1 MTDHSA
7 PAPRTY
13 AEARTNADAVEVVNA
28 LRAGVPSHEIA
39 GMIRQAESP
48 HQAITLR
55 LAAMVAA
62 LGTALAQAHNADP
75 AEAFATWAA
84 EAYDVVAQFAAARDA
99 EGGDGA

>member
-1 MTDHSA
+1 MTTTA

-28 LRAGVPSHEIA
+28 LRAGVPSHEIV
-39 GMIRQAESP
+39 GMIRQAASP
-48 HQAITLR
+48 HQAVTLR
-55 LAAMVAA
+55 LAEMVAA

-84 EAYDVVAQFAAARDA
+84 EAVDA
-99 EGGDGA
+99 VDPFPAPGRPDEGGGDP